1 VRERLGDAVPAI
13 LITGDTDPNLV
24 RSMTERGFIV
34 LHKPLE
40 LETLQ
45 KCIEDLTCQAV

>member
-1 VRERLGDAVPAI
+1 
-13 LITGDTDPNLV
+13 LITGDTDPKLL
-24 RSMTERGFIV
+24 RSLTERGIIV

-45 KCIEDLTCQAV
+45 TCFEDLTDQPAQVM